1 MQVARFQRVL
11 PYWEGSLPR
20 SCNCPLNGL
29 YVLKPHGRSSSLR
42 RAFRSWEYARR
53 AASENAQSTNL
64 AIISSSVV
72 CTSKRAKNS
81 LGIRIDDMSC
91 LHKGNNCCSLFSLFF
106 CKTTCK
112 LNKGYIVNATSYIY
126 WYQEYAIVF

>member
-1 MQVARFQRVL
+1 ML

-72 CTSKRAKNS
+72 CISKRARKS
-81 LGIRIDDMSC
+81 LGTRIDGMSC
-91 LHKGNNCCSLFSLFF
+91 LRKENNCRLPTFNRKSLSGSTCHIFNFWMVSRASCISCIESFIILF
-106 CKTTCK
+106 
-112 LNKGYIVNATSYIY
+112 LN
-126 WYQEYAIVF
+126 

>member
-1 MQVARFQRVL
+1 MPAHQEVGVSGSRSTEAWHISNMQVARFQRVL

-64 AIISSSVV
+64 AIISSSLV

-81 LGIRIDDMSC
+81 LGIRIDGMSC
-91 LHKGNNCCSLFSLFF
+91 LHKENH
-106 CKTTCK
+106 
-112 LNKGYIVNATSYIY
+112 V
-126 WYQEYAIVF
+126 QVE